1 MKSRGPCLSARVFFV
16 DQEHIMNFYLVT
28 LGCPKNEVDSEMMAE
43 LLIEAG
49 HHPVELPDE
58 ADLLIANTCG
68 FIGDAREESYDVLQ
82 ELATLKR
89 PHQSLMAAG
98 CLTQRDCDAV
108 CRRVP
113 EVDAVIG
120 TRNWPEIVS
129 VVEGLAPQRQ
139 SAYRAIR
146 EQGNLIASVRRRTPR
161 GQTAYIKIADGCDA
175 GCAFCAIPLIKG
187 PQASKPLDTILREAH
202 ELIEQGT
209 RELVLIAQDTTAYGR
224 DLGINDGLPILLQ
237 RLAEITPEPNW
248 IRILYAYPQHISDNL
263 IATMAVLPQVCHY
276 LDLPLQHGHPEMLR
290 RMRRPHDLDMVYDRI
305 TTLRNAMPDIALR
318 STFIVGFPGE
328 TEPEYEALL
337 AFMHEIAFD
346 HVGVFSYSRERGTPA
361 AEMPDRVP
369 QRIIAERHEEAM
381 LTQQAIS
388 HQRNREQIGRVL
400 PMLIEGV
407 GEGLT
412 VARSYRD
419 APEIDGMVLIQGE
432 HQQAG
437 FVDVRIVDAQPYDL
451 VGELVEQ
458 PGRPRC

>member
-1 MKSRGPCLSARVFFV
+1 
-16 DQEHIMNFYLVT
+16 MNFYLVT
-28 LGCPKNEVDSEMMAE
+28 LGCPKNEVDSEMMSQ
-43 LLIEAG
+43 LLVKAG
-49 HHPVELPDE
+49 HQPVDYPDE

-68 FIGDAREESYDVLQ
+68 FIGDARQESYDVLQ
-82 ELATLKR
+82 ELANLKR
-89 PHQSLMAAG
+89 PHQSLLAAG

-120 TRNWPEIVS
+120 TRNWSEITS
-129 VVEGLAPQRQ
+129 VVEGLEPQRK
-139 SAYRAIR
+139 SAYRVIR
-146 EQGNLIASVRRRTPR
+146 EQGDLVASVRRRTPR

-187 PQASKPLDTILREAH
+187 PQASKPLDTILREAQ
-202 ELIEQGT
+202 ELIEQGA

-224 DLGINDGLPILLQ
+224 DLGLTDGLPLLLR
-237 RLAEITPEPNW
+237 RLAEIAPEPSW

-276 LDLPLQHGHPEMLR
+276 LDLPLQHGHPDMLR
-290 RMRRPHDLDMVYDRI
+290 RMRRPHDLAMVHDRI
-305 TTLRNAMPDIALR
+305 TALREAMPDIALR

-328 TEPEYEALL
+328 TEQEFEALL
-337 AFMHEIAFD
+337 AFMQEIAFD

-369 QRIIAERHEEAM
+369 QRIIAERHERAM
-381 LTQQAIS
+381 LAQQTIS
-388 HQRNREQIGRVL
+388 HQRNREQIARVL
-400 PMLIEGV
+400 PALIEGV

-419 APEIDGMVLIQGE
+419 APEIDGMILIQGE

-437 FVDVRIVDAQPYDL
+437 FVNVRIVGAQPYDL
-451 VGELVEQ
+451 VGEMFSEADTT
-458 PGRPRC
+458 